1 MWLMAEHM
9 GLLGETHVYD
19 LIQRFLETTPVPCTY
34 EYTVINR
41 NYDPVTYNPSY
52 YVNGRQY
59 YYQIWDGCP
68 IGINV
73 GDAIEFPTDSTAMGF
88 TAVATP
94 EGLELG
100 GYYLGL
106 TRDDMGGLQFLYK
119 KNNYAFQSLDSNTVA
134 SPFVSSWE
142 AVNTTNS
149 ITGISNFSGLLGGA
163 EKITFVK
170 VAYDSLL
177 GTNFAPIIYN
187 YTMPYV
193 TNYQLS
199 KLQVT
204 RTVTAPDI
212 LFTAADLINSEA
224 LFNYLTLTRSASFI
238 ASPYVSPGG
247 GVVPSTI
254 SASMLVVLDNVGP
267 VFFNINPG
275 FLVAPVGS
283 YLEYPIFNWGSFD
296 GSTNPPILYPNGSS
310 LAELEQQV
318 LSGEGL
324 SVPVYPWAPV
334 LNPSAT
340 NTTGAG
346 GGGGGAGAG
355 GN

>member
-1 MWLMAEHM
+1 
-9 GLLGETHVYD
+9 
-19 LIQRFLETTPVPCTY
+19 
-34 EYTVINR
+34 
-41 NYDPVTYNPSY
+41 
-52 YVNGRQY
+52 
-59 YYQIWDGCP
+59 
-68 IGINV
+68 
-73 GDAIEFPTDSTAMGF
+73 MGF

-224 LFNYLTLTRSASFI
+224 LFNYLTL
-238 ASPYVSPGG
+238 
-247 GVVPSTI
+247 
-254 SASMLVVLDNVGP
+254 VVLDNVGP